1 MKKVFILALAAAA
14 AFSLGACSKKTANG
28 AAGAQDVIRF
38 RYNGTLPDEHDTMKL
53 IRKAA
58 ALMQERSNGRLIMQ
72 VFPNN
77 TLTDSRGAIE
87 GMQNNTIQ
95 AGEMATA
102 PLAGF
107 TSVFQPFNLPF
118 FFADA
123 DECIAYSK
131 SDFFL
136 KTLGD
141 QMAKE
146 IGLRPIG
153 AFYNGPRSISNSRRE
168 VRTPEDLRGL
178 KVRVMES
185 PVYIKTWET
194 WGAQP
199 TPMSFAE
206 LFTGLQQKTIDG
218 QDNGP
223 TITVTNKLYEVQKYY
238 STLSYVFDLGPVMVS
253 EAFYQS
259 LPDDLRTIF
268 METFNQIIAEEHEIG
283 KAAIDA
289 DIAAMENNGVM
300 VTRLTDAERRAFRE
314 SVEPVYDWFRGQYPS
329 IDLDRYMAE
338 IQ

>member
-1 MKKVFILALAAAA
+1 MKKVLVITLAATLV
-14 AFSLGACSKKTANG
+14 FSLGACSKKTAGG
-28 AAGAQDVIRF
+28 ASGTAEVIKF
-38 RYNGTLPDEHDTMKL
+38 RYNGTLPDEHDTMKQ

-58 ALMQERSNGRLIMQ
+58 ALMEERSNGRLIMQ

-107 TSVFQPFNLPF
+107 TSIFQPFNLPF
-118 FFADA
+118 FFANV
-123 DECIAYSK
+123 DECTNYSK

-141 QMAKE
+141 KMAKE

-153 AFYNGPRSISNSRRE
+153 AFYNGPRSVSNSRRE
-168 VRTPEDLRGL
+168 VKTPDDLKGL

-185 PVYIKTWET
+185 PVYIRTWEA

-238 STLSYVFDLGPVMVS
+238 STIYYVFDLGPVMVS
-253 EAFYQS
+253 ETFYQS

-268 METFNQIIAEEHEIG
+268 VESFNQVITEQHQIG
-283 KAAIDA
+283 KDSIENDLKT
-289 DIAAMENNGVM
+289 MESNGVTI
-300 VTRLTDAERRAFRE
+300 TRLTDEQRMAFKAAAQ
-314 SVEPVYDWFRGQYPS
+314 PVYDWFKGQYPQ
-329 IDLDRYMAE
+329 IDLNAYTAA
-338 IQ
+338 IK